1 MPTEPQPVP
10 AADDTLLNEL
20 AATVASPDA
29 AGDLVAVGEPHTA
42 GRQGSTSA
50 PDATGGGIDR
60 VLAAHA
66 KGWGFAEVRSAAA
79 AVDPEAIM
87 PTGVPLRARQVERL
101 VRRVSLWSVLRIS
114 LLFYAC
120 LWLIFTVAGVILW
133 RVASSGGVL
142 DNAES
147 FIAELLSMES
157 FSIDGGSVLWA
168 SVLVGVVLIVAGTA
182 MTVLLAV
189 LFNLISEI
197 TGGVRVAVVELE
209 TARPLDARALPDRWS
224 RRVVT
229 RPGSPVRQRVR

>member
-1 MPTEPQPVP
+1 
-10 AADDTLLNEL
+10 
-20 AATVASPDA
+20 
-29 AGDLVAVGEPHTA
+29 
-42 GRQGSTSA
+42 
-50 PDATGGGIDR
+50 
-60 VLAAHA
+60 
-66 KGWGFAEVRSAAA
+66 
-79 AVDPEAIM
+79 M

-209 TARPLDARALPDRWS
+209 TARPLDARAFPDRWS